1 MAEKT
6 REDEIREFADN
17 WYGASRETEE
27 SAFVRSRSNLWQASL
42 IERRDPSQCGLI
54 RNRSRNALRRG
65 EDPATAPDELA
76 THLRNQAAFY
86 AEIAKRATDY
96 PARNRQRLRK
106 DTLVGAE
113 RNKERWDEET
123 KQLRSIDPDE
133 WRAHWIR
140 GIHGWRG
147 HWQDIE
153 DPREGAL
160 ARSRYHLESA
170 RFSAAHAHPELAAA
184 GRAAY
189 SRKLSEIHA
198 ELADTLPRQETLS
211 GSGENTQKFL

>member
-27 SAFVRSRSNLWQASL
+27 SAFARSRSNLWRASL
-42 IERRDPSQCGLI
+42 IERRDPSQCRLI

-153 DPREGAL
+153 NPREGAL
-160 ARSRYHLESA
+160 ARSQYHLESA

-198 ELADTLPRQETLS
+198 ELSDKLLRQETQAAVEKTPKKCL
-211 GSGENTQKFL
+211 